1 MIEIEKLHIEFMTLT
16 YQSDFIY
23 CQNIWLFIPC
33 KKLKQV
39 AERETYS
46 IIYVHT
52 KSGNEQ

>member
-23 CQNIWLFIPC
+23 CQNMWLFIPC